1 MPLYDIKQKKDL
13 IRLKKNLKKKAEV
26 ENLDDINYQTNLEKI
41 YKPLTEPLNKF
52 VEEAH
57 QTKKVMGDIQNTQK
71 NLALEYKK
79 TPLLAI
85 DKIPIKTVNLG
96 DIAVKYLSNAMKK
109 NIYDTTYG
117 LKPIE
122 GSNQFKLGNKVV
134 DIIGN
139 HIKIDDKI
147 YELGEEEWK
156 LLTLKD
162 PGGLKDYSETAWKN
176 YYNIITHTKSFLRE
190 DGSLIWSKGNK
201 YKNIIKFI
209 YRQYMQDLAAKE
221 TERIK
226 AVRQAQERRNSEP
239 SGSGL
244 NTIILPSN
252 LNELVSRHRLL
263 LASLKAGNTGVY
275 NEIQAIN
282 DRLFEKGILNSD
294 DVISFQNKFFQ

>member
-1 MPLYDIKQKKDL
+1 M
-13 IRLKKNLKKKAEV
+13 
-26 ENLDDINYQTNLEKI
+26 
-41 YKPLTEPLNKF
+41 
-52 VEEAH
+52 
-57 QTKKVMGDIQNTQK
+57 
-71 NLALEYKK
+71 KK
-79 TPLLAI
+79 TCFFASL
-85 DKIPIKTVNLG
+85 
-96 DIAVKYLSNAMKK
+96 
-109 NIYDTTYG
+109 
-117 LKPIE
+117 
-122 GSNQFKLGNKVV
+122 LGNKVV

-162 PGGLKDYSETAWKN
+162 PGGLNDYSETAWKN
-176 YYNIITHTKSFLRE
+176 YYNIVTHTKSFLRE